1 MVLTGDWR
9 FSVLFCALTLQ
20 RLSLQSVR
28 DGLALLEGRYRALV
42 CATQVAGRRVACLR
56 VSACALPF

>member
-9 FSVLFCALTLQ
+9 FSVLFCALPLK
-20 RLSLQSVR
+20 RRSLQSVR

-42 CATQVAGRRVACLR
+42 CATQVAGRRVTCLH
-56 VSACALPF
+56 VGAFALPF